1 MYPMVGHNGTAIG
14 HIAMTMKKIQLLEYV
29 AINHKWVEKDLKKII
44 EYYYITKE
52 FCLTLLRDD
61 NSNDDCDLEAYRKEL
76 EHALIDYKISFKNFQ
91 EDNDAHLTLFLEMAC
106 QCKQALYD
114 VLRARDCMEVEAIH
128 RSVDDCM
135 FTLIDLGAAADI
147 HTASPIFKAFL
158 QQIVTLMNQLKERL
172 IDLISTK
179 HKNIILL
186 YMNQL
191 RKCLLILF
199 RTVRDTG
206 TPANAQESK
215 RYIFKRMCVMFKDLQ
230 KVLATPSPTMSE
242 ELDGY
247 GSQFVHKMDCVLQL
261 LVPLYNGEI
270 EANLP
275 SVCIFVKNIVDEV
288 LAHAMSIAQV
298 SFPCDLEHVSN
309 CCLKVI

>member
-1 MYPMVGHNGTAIG
+1 MASTDESSFLTNNLEVKTVSVRATLLPLLQQ
-14 HIAMTMKKIQLLEYV
+14 IQLLEYV
-29 AINHKWVEKDLKKII
+29 AINHKWDEKDLKKII

-52 FCLTLLRDD
+52 FCLTLLRED

-76 EHALIDYKISFKNFQ
+76 EHARTI
-91 EDNDAHLTLFLEMAC
+91 DAHLTLFLEMAC

-206 TPANAQESK
+206 TPA
-215 RYIFKRMCVMFKDLQ
+215 
-230 KVLATPSPTMSE
+230 
-242 ELDGY
+242 
-247 GSQFVHKMDCVLQL
+247 H
-261 LVPLYNGEI
+261 
-270 EANLP
+270 
-275 SVCIFVKNIVDEV
+275 
-288 LAHAMSIAQV
+288 AQV
-298 SFPCDLEHVSN
+298 RDILVTFKHISFPQIV
-309 CCLKVI
+309 CLNG